1 MNARPV
7 GDSVKSASRV
17 LEIIELLTN
26 ESGGATFG
34 EICESLKIPKSSAHG
49 LLGTLTEKGFLT
61 LDAQSRTY
69 HIGVRLWEAGQ
80 TYLQSFD
87 LPTLAMPFLEEV
99 RNQLHETVQLAILDG
114 IDNVYIAKM
123 DSDHQLVL
131 QSRVG
136 ARLPAYATGL
146 GKVLLSGL
154 SDEVIKQRFKG
165 VVLKSFTEN
174 SIQDLEQL
182 LVVVREVRKNGYGTD
197 EGEYTPGVIC
207 VATPVYGHSGDVV
220 AAMSVSVPDVR
231 STVKSRAQALAALL
245 EQSKALSARMGYRI
259 LVDS

>member
-26 ESGGATFG
+26 ESCGVTFG

-49 LLGTLTEKGFLT
+49 LLGTLTERGHLT
-61 LDAQSRTY
+61 LDTQSRTY

-80 TYLQSFD
+80 AYLQSFD
-87 LPTLAMPFLEEV
+87 LPTVAMPFLV
-99 RNQLHETVQLAILDG
+99 KVLGQLHETVQLAILDG
-114 IDNVYIAKM
+114 IDNVYIAKV
-123 DSDHQLVL
+123 DSDHQLAL

-154 SDEVIKQRFKG
+154 SDDVIKQRFRG

-182 LVVVREVRKNGYGTD
+182 LAVVGKVRKNGYGTD

-207 VATPVYGHSGDVV
+207 VATPVHGHSGDIV

-231 STVKSRAQALAALL
+231 STAKSREHALAALL
-245 EQSKALSARMGYRI
+245 EQSRALSATLGYRNLI
-259 LVDS
+259 DS